1 MTKNE
6 CQELLLGSLNQYYNN
21 NKKNKELFNN
31 IIQGIN
37 HLNEYQKK
45 QLAIVLI
52 SQTLTSASFMDA
64 INLSGIDLFDS
75 IGKE

>member
-1 MTKNE
+1 MPKKKQINE
-6 CQELLLGSLNQYYNN
+6 L
-21 NKKNKELFNN
+21 NKELFNN